1 MSTKT
6 DVAEFQAHSQLISD
20 LYLDGQPYDRRR
32 VVNEARFCLEQSAT
46 AMLETGK
53 RLIVLK
59 ENEPFGDFVTI
70 VNQELGMDDRIARKM
85 MQAAA
90 KYLSPKLESKS
101 KALAALGKSKL
112 YELMMEDDD
121 ELIALSEGGTVAGLE
136 LDDIDR
142 MSTRELRKA
151 LRDARA
157 DDAAKDQVIAD
168 KNKKLDELATKK
180 KRLKPT
186 TPDEDSKAIR
196 LEAADLCFQAEALV
210 RGQVQEGLM
219 AVLAHG
225 NDNNIDVDAWL
236 AGQLDQLD
244 QALLEVRDAVGIHR
258 SVEGA
263 PWEQQGD
270 AE

>member
-6 DVAEFQAHSQLISD
+6 DMAEFQAHSKAISE
-20 LYLDGQPYDRRR
+20 LYLDGQPYDRQR
-32 VVNEARFCLEQSAT
+32 VINEARFCLAQSAE
-46 AMLETGK
+46 AMLEAGK

-59 ENEPFGDFVTI
+59 EHEGHGQLTRI
-70 VNQELGMDDRIARKM
+70 VEEELGMNARVARRM
-85 MQAAA
+85 MVAATR
-90 KYLSPKLESKS
+90 YLSPKLASKS
-101 KALAALGKSKL
+101 KALAHLGKSKL

-121 ELIALSEGGTVAGLE
+121 ELAALAEGGTVAGLE

-142 MSTRELRKA
+142 MSARELRKA

-196 LEAADLCFQAEALV
+196 MEAADLCFQAEALV
-210 RGQVQEGLM
+210 RGQVREALM

-244 QALLEVRDAVGIHR
+244 QALLEVRDAVGVHR